1 MLCDDGISPL
11 AEELD
16 ALLTLIKIY
25 LVVSLSADTPS
36 ITSIVENGLDFWKL
50 SERAWHIWSTARTD
64 PTGAPGGRVLRVF
77 VYRRY
82 SVLDEVV

>member
-1 MLCDDGISPL
+1 MLSTFVLCDDGISPL

-36 ITSIVENGLDFWKL
+36 ITIVENGLDF
-50 SERAWHIWSTARTD
+50 
-64 PTGAPGGRVLRVF
+64 
-77 VYRRY
+77 
-82 SVLDEVV
+82 